1 MVNPLSKESIGG
13 RNLTGHCEAAL
24 LSDSLAEGDVGC
36 WKLLCPAL
44 LHGEGSLRC
53 PSVRPGVSQQSVR
66 RGALLSSAVASQ
78 VRLLWGETREGRDSA
93 ACGHPAKVN
102 PPETSS
108 PCVSTAYLL
117 RLPARGASVCCGVT
131 KRPLMLQMQES
142 DLRSLR
148 GPRVSLGT
156 GSSERARLPPFY
168 HREITGA
175 LSLLLPTNPAL
186 RER

>member
-24 LSDSLAEGDVGC
+24 LSDSLAEGAVGC

-53 PSVRPGVSQQSVR
+53 PSVRPGVCQSAKCQPR
-66 RGALLSSAVASQ
+66 SSVVLRCGFA
-78 VRLLWGETREGRDSA
+78 DSA

-148 GPRVSLGT
+148 GPPVSLGT